1 MKCFVCYGPRHA
13 ADREQAQID
22 CLEKRVYQLERKNWE
37 RTDFTFRVIIHCF
50 TAAIALLVIVSI
62 VLSASHPGR

>member
-1 MKCFVCYGPRHA
+1 MLQTN
-13 ADREQAQID
+13 EQAQID

-37 RTDFTFRVIIHCF
+37 RADSTFRVIIHCL
-50 TAAIALLVIVSI
+50 TVAIVLLVIVSI